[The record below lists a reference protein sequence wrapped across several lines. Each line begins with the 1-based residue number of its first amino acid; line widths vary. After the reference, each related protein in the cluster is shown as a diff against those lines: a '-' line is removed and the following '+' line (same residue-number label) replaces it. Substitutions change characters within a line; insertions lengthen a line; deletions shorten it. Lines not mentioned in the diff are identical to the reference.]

1 MSRRTPSAAHESAC
15 PNEPS
20 RRCLLGA
27 GSAVPLISFTGDLAV
42 AACEAFLARD
52 SEQRRLGRRWQEIE
66 SRAFAELNWPKLNRT
81 QRARHREQLEM
92 DALYDEMDA
101 LHEQNQT
108 LFASLPGIVATT
120 RLGICGKLAVAAIE
134 ACPEDHPELHHLI
147 ASILRDY
154 RALHGA

>member
-1 MSRRTPSAAHESAC
+1 MPKAHASGEASPCA
-15 PNEPS
+15 EGPS
-20 RRCLLGA
+20 RRLVVGATTASPLLGIGA
-27 GSAVPLISFTGDLAV
+27 ADPAV
-42 AACEAFLARD
+42 AACEAYLARH
-52 SEQRRLGRRWQEIE
+52 SEQQRLGHRWQGIE
-66 SRAFAELNWPKLNRT
+66 NRAFAELNWPKLNRT

-101 LHEQNQT
+101 LHEQNQA
-108 LFASLPGIVATT
+108 LLASLPSIVATT
-120 RLGICGKLAVAAIE
+120 HLGICGKLAVAAIE

>member
-1 MSRRTPSAAHESAC
+1 MSARPSRTANEGAC
-15 PNEPS
+15 RDGPS
-20 RRCLLGA
+20 RRLIL
-27 GSAVPLISFTGDLAV
+27 GSAALPLVGVHNDPAV
-42 AACEAFLARD
+42 STCETWLARH
-52 SEQRRLGRRWQEIE
+52 SEQQRLGRRWQEIE
-66 SRAFAELNWPKLNRT
+66 TRAFAELNWPKLNRT

-101 LHEQNQT
+101 LHEQNQA
-108 LFASLPGIVATT
+108 LLASMPGIVATT
-120 RLGICGKLAVAAIE
+120 HLGICGKLAVATIE

>member
-1 MSRRTPSAAHESAC
+1 MLSFNGDPAVES
-15 PNEPS
+15 
-20 RRCLLGA
+20 
-27 GSAVPLISFTGDLAV
+27 
-42 AACEAFLARD
+42 CETWLARHA
-52 SEQRRLGRRWQEIE
+52 EQRRLGRRWQEIE
-66 SRAFAELNWPKLNRT
+66 NRAFAELNWPKLNRT

-108 LFASLPGIVATT
+108 LLVSLPGIIATT
-120 RLGICGKLAVAAIE
+120 HPGICGKLAVAAIE

-147 ASILRDY
+147 ASILRDC

>member
-1 MSRRTPSAAHESAC
+1 MSARPLRTANEDACPTGLSRRLILGTAALPLVGVHNDPAVSAC
-15 PNEPS
+15 ETWLS
-20 RRCLLGA
+20 RHG
-27 GSAVPLISFTGDLAV
+27 
-42 AACEAFLARD
+42 
-52 SEQRRLGRRWQEIE
+52 EQQRLGGRWQKIE
-66 SRAFAELNWPKLNRT
+66 NRAFAELNWPKLNRT

-92 DALYDEMDA
+92 DALYDEIDA

-108 LFASLPGIVATT
+108 LLASLPGVVATT
-120 RLGICGKLAVAAIE
+120 HLGICGKLAVAAIE

>member
-1 MSRRTPSAAHESAC
+1 MPKAYASGEASPCAVG
-15 PNEPS
+15 PS
-20 RRCLLGA
+20 RRFVLGA
-27 GSAVPLISFTGDLAV
+27 ATASPLTGTSPADPAI
-42 AACEAFLARD
+42 AACETFLARQ
-52 SEQRRLGRRWQEIE
+52 SEQQRLGRRWQEIE
-66 SRAFAELNWPKLNRT
+66 NRAFAELNWPKLNRT

-101 LHEQNQT
+101 LHERNQA
-108 LFASLPGIVATT
+108 LLASMPSIVATT
-120 RLGICGKLAVAAIE
+120 HLGICGKLAVAAIE

>member
-1 MSRRTPSAAHESAC
+1 MSRRTPPAAHKSAC
-15 PNEPS
+15 PNGPS
-20 RRCLLGA
+20 RRGVLGA
-27 GSAVPLISFTGDLAV
+27 ASAIPLASFNGDTAV
-42 AACEAFLARD
+42 AACETFLARHC
-52 SEQRRLGRRWQEIE
+52 EQQRLGRRWQEIE
-66 SRAFAELNWPKLNRT
+66 TRAFAQLNWPKLNRT

-108 LFASLPGIVATT
+108 LLISLPGIIASTH
-120 RLGICGKLAVAAIE
+120 LGLCGKLAVAAIE

-154 RALHGA
+154 RALHRA

>member
-1 MSRRTPSAAHESAC
+1 MSQRPPAGANAEVCPCAPTRRTVLGSTAIPILASHNDAAV
-15 PNEPS
+15 
-20 RRCLLGA
+20 G
-27 GSAVPLISFTGDLAV
+27 
-42 AACEAFLARD
+42 ACESWLARH
-52 SEQRRLGRRWQEIE
+52 SEQQRLGLCWQEIE
-66 SRAFAELNWPKLNRT
+66 NRAFAELNWPKLNRT

-101 LHEQNQT
+101 LQEQNQA
-108 LFASLPGIVATT
+108 LLASLPGIVATT
-120 RLGICGKLAVAAIE
+120 HLGICGKLAVAAIE

>member
-1 MSRRTPSAAHESAC
+1 MGSPHQSFSRRTV
-15 PNEPS
+15 
-20 RRCLLGA
+20 LA
-27 GSAVPLISFTGDLAV
+27 GSCALPLEIDAAALADPSV
-42 AACEAFLARD
+42 AACDAWLARHA
-52 SEQRRLGRRWQEIE
+52 EQQRLGRRWQAIE
-66 SRAFAELNWPKLNRT
+66 TRAFAELSWPKLNRT

-92 DALYDEMDA
+92 DAIYDEMDA

-108 LFASLPGIVATT
+108 LLASLPGMVATT
-120 RLGICGKLAVAAIE
+120 HLGICGKLAVAAIE

>member
-1 MSRRTPSAAHESAC
+1 MPKAHASGKASPCAEG
-15 PNEPS
+15 PS
-20 RRCLLGA
+20 RRLVVGAAAASPLLR
-27 GSAVPLISFTGDLAV
+27 TGDADPAV
-42 AACEAFLARD
+42 ALCEAFLAQHA
-52 SEQRRLGRRWQEIE
+52 EQQRLGRQWQEIE
-66 SRAFAELNWPKLNRT
+66 NRAFRELNWPKLNRT

-108 LFASLPGIVATT
+108 LLASLSGMVATT
-120 RLGICGKLAVAAIE
+120 HLGICGKLAVAAIE

-154 RALHGA
+154 RALHGG

>member
-1 MSRRTPSAAHESAC
+1 M
-15 PNEPS
+15 
-20 RRCLLGA
+20 
-27 GSAVPLISFTGDLAV
+27 ISFIGDPAI
-42 AACEAFLARD
+42 AACETFLARQ
-52 SEQRRLGRRWQEIE
+52 SEQQRLGQRWQGIE

-101 LHEQNQT
+101 LHEQNQA
-108 LFASLPGIVATT
+108 LLASLPSIVATT
-120 RLGICGKLAVAAIE
+120 HLGICGKLAVAAIE

>member
-1 MSRRTPSAAHESAC
+1 MPQRPPAAANESAC
-15 PNEPS
+15 LSEPS
-20 RRCLLGA
+20 RRCVLGA
-27 GSAVPLISFTGDLAV
+27 GGIATLISFNGDPAI
-42 AACEAFLARD
+42 AACETFLARHC
-52 SEQRRLGRRWQEIE
+52 EQQRLGHRWQGIE

-101 LHEQNQT
+101 LHEQNQA
-108 LFASLPGIVATT
+108 LLASLPSIVATT
-120 RLGICGKLAVAAIE
+120 HLGICGKLAVAAIE
-134 ACPEDHPELHHLI
+134 ACPEDHPELHQLI

>member
-1 MSRRTPSAAHESAC
+1 MVT
-15 PNEPS
+15 
-20 RRCLLGA
+20 
-27 GSAVPLISFTGDLAV
+27 LISFNGDPAI
-42 AACEAFLARD
+42 AACENFLARQ
-52 SEQRRLGRRWQEIE
+52 SEQQRLGRRWQEIE
-66 SRAFAELNWPKLNRT
+66 SWAFLELNWPKLNRT

-101 LHEQNQT
+101 LHEQNQA
-108 LFASLPGIVATT
+108 LLASLPSIVATT
-120 RLGICGKLAVAAIE
+120 HLGICGKLAVAAIE

>member
-1 MSRRTPSAAHESAC
+1 MPKVNASGDASLCAKG
-15 PNEPS
+15 PS
-20 RRCLLGA
+20 RRLVVGAATGSSLLGIGA
-27 GSAVPLISFTGDLAV
+27 TDSAV
-42 AACEAFLARD
+42 AACEAYLARH
-52 SEQRRLGRRWQEIE
+52 SEQQRLGHRWQGIE

-101 LHEQNQT
+101 LHEQNQA
-108 LFASLPGIVATT
+108 LLASLPRIVATT
-120 RLGICGKLAVAAIE
+120 HLGICGKLAVAAIE

>member
-1 MSRRTPSAAHESAC
+1 MPKAHASGEAK
-15 PNEPS
+15 PRAEGPS
-20 RRCLLGA
+20 RRLVLGGATVSPLLGTEA
-27 GSAVPLISFTGDLAV
+27 TNPAI
-42 AACEAFLARD
+42 AACEAFLARQ
-52 SEQRRLGRRWQEIE
+52 SEQQRLGRRWQEIE
-66 SRAFAELNWPKLNRT
+66 NRAFAELNWPKLNRT

-108 LFASLPGIVATT
+108 LLASLPSIVATT
-120 RLGICGKLAVAAIE
+120 HLGICGKLAVAAIE

>member
-1 MSRRTPSAAHESAC
+1 TW
-15 PNEPS
+15 
-20 RRCLLGA
+20 
-27 GSAVPLISFTGDLAV
+27 
-42 AACEAFLARD
+42 LARH
-52 SEQRRLGRRWQEIE
+52 SEQQRLGRRWQEIE
-66 SRAFAELNWPKLNRT
+66 NRAFAELNWPKLNRT

-108 LFASLPGIVATT
+108 LLAPLPGMVATT
-120 RLGICGKLAVAAIE
+120 HLGICGKLAAAAIE
-134 ACPEDHPELHHLI
+134 AGPADHPELHALI

>member
-1 MSRRTPSAAHESAC
+1 MPKAHASGETSASA
-15 PNEPS
+15 EGPS
-20 RRCLLGA
+20 RRLVVGTAAASPLLGIGA
-27 GSAVPLISFTGDLAV
+27 ADPAV
-42 AACEAFLARD
+42 AVCEVFLGRH
-52 SEQRRLGRRWQEIE
+52 SEQQRLGRRWQEIE
-66 SRAFAELNWPKLNRT
+66 NRAFAELDWPKLNRT

-101 LHEQNQT
+101 LHEQNQA
-108 LFASLPGIVATT
+108 LLASLPSIVATT
-120 RLGICGKLAVAAIE
+120 QLGICGKLAVAAIE

>member
-1 MSRRTPSAAHESAC
+1 MPKATASGEASPCAEG
-15 PNEPS
+15 PS
-20 RRCLLGA
+20 RRLVVGATTASPLLGM
-27 GSAVPLISFTGDLAV
+27 AVADPAV
-42 AACEAFLARD
+42 AACEAYLARHT
-52 SEQRRLGRRWQEIE
+52 EQKRLGGRWQEIE
-66 SRAFAELNWPKLNRT
+66 NRAFAELNWPKLNRT

-101 LHEQNQT
+101 MHEQNQT
-108 LFASLPGIVATT
+108 LLALLPSIVATT
-120 RLGICGKLAVAAIE
+120 HLGICGKLAVAAIE

>member
-1 MSRRTPSAAHESAC
+1 MSPRPSKTAIASEC
-15 PNEPS
+15 PEGPS
-20 RRCLLGA
+20 RRLMFGSAALPLLGA
-27 GSAVPLISFTGDLAV
+27 HDDPAV
-42 AACEAFLARD
+42 AACEAFLAR
-52 SEQRRLGRRWQEIE
+52 SAEQQRLGRRWQEIE
-66 SRAFAELNWPKLNRT
+66 NRAFTELNWPKLSRT

-108 LFASLPGIVATT
+108 LLASLPGVVATT
-120 RLGICGKLAVAAIE
+120 HLGVCGKLAVAAIE

-154 RALHGA
+154 RALHGG

>member
-1 MSRRTPSAAHESAC
+1 MSARPWGTANESAC
-15 PNEPS
+15 PDGPS
-20 RRCLLGA
+20 RRSIL
-27 GSAVPLISFTGDLAV
+27 GSAALPLVSAHSDPAV
-42 AACEAFLARD
+42 SNCETWLARHA
-52 SEQRRLGRRWQEIE
+52 EQQRLGRRWQEIE
-66 SRAFAELNWPKLNRT
+66 SRAFAELNWPKLSRT

-101 LHEQNQT
+101 LHEQNRA
-108 LFASLPGIVATT
+108 LLVSLPRVVATT
-120 RLGICGKLAVAAIE
+120 QFGICGKLAVAAIE

>member
-1 MSRRTPSAAHESAC
+1 MSRRTPPAAHESAC
-15 PNEPS
+15 RNGPS
-20 RRCLLGA
+20 RRYVLGA
-27 GSAVPLISFTGDLAV
+27 ASAITLTSFNGDNAV
-42 AACEAFLARD
+42 TACETFLARHC
-52 SEQRRLGRRWQEIE
+52 EQQRLGHRWQEIE
-66 SRAFAELNWPKLNRT
+66 NRAFAELNWPKLNRT

-101 LHEQNQT
+101 LHEQNQA
-108 LFASLPGIVATT
+108 LLASLPSIAATT
-120 RLGICGKLAVAAIE
+120 HLGICGKLAVAAVE